1 MVNMKNFKIEIN
13 YTDGPIPFEIE
24 KKGLSSNEEV
34 ISLELIKP
42 EELYELDRD
51 NFIYYY
57 KLHAFILHH
66 MADRL
71 SSPTCDMQE
80 LHNNSKKVSK
90 LAKSFGMLNNILQVN
105 NDNGE

>member
-1 MVNMKNFKIEIN
+1 MENFKIEIN
-13 YTDGPIPFEIE
+13 YTNGPIPFEIQ
-24 KKGLSSNEEV
+24 KKVLNSNEQVTSFEI
-34 ISLELIKP
+34 ISA

-57 KLHAFILHH
+57 KLHAFILHY
-66 MADRL
+66 MTDRI

-90 LAKSFGMLNNILQVN
+90 LTKSFAILNNIMQVN

>member
-1 MVNMKNFKIEIN
+1 MKNFKIEIN
-13 YTDGPIPFEIE
+13 YTDGPIPFQIE
-24 KKGLSSNEEV
+24 KKTLSLNEEI
-34 ISLELIKP
+34 ISFEIISP

-66 MADRL
+66 MADRI

-90 LAKSFGMLNNILQVN
+90 LTKSFSILNNILQVN
-105 NDNGE
+105 DDDGK